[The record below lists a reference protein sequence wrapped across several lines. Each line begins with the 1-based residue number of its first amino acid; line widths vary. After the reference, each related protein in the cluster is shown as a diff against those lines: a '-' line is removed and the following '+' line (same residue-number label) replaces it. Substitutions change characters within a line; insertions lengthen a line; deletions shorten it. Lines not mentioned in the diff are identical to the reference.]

1 MTMKLAQFYTRQ
13 AANDGLRLEVPLP
26 DGSPSGEWLHVLHSD
41 SDAFRAKRADV
52 MARAAQLPPDTAQ
65 DERKRLMDAAM
76 LELLAS
82 LVSGWSLEDELSE
95 AAVIDL
101 LRNAPYIHDWL
112 DRKTSDAS
120 LFFGKTSTG

>member
-1 MTMKLAQFYTRQ
+1 MKLSQLYTRQ
-13 AANDGLRLEVPLP
+13 AANEGRRLEIPLP
-26 DGSPSGEWLHVLHSD
+26 DGRPSGEWLHVLHSD
-41 SDAFRAKRADV
+41 SDAFRAKHADV

-65 DERKRLMDAAM
+65 DERKRLLDAAM

-82 LVSGWSLEDELSE
+82 MVSDWSLEDEFSE
-95 AAVIDL
+95 TAVIDL

-120 LFFGKTSTG
+120 LFFGKTSTN

>member
-1 MTMKLAQFYTRQ
+1 MKLSQLYTRQ
-13 AANDGLRLEVPLP
+13 AANDGRRLELPLP

-65 DERKRLMDAAM
+65 DERKRLMDDAM

-82 LVSGWSLEDELSE
+82 LVSGWSLEDEFSE